1 MPSPFPGMDPY
12 IEDPE
17 LWYSFH
23 QALGAEIQIRLAS
36 LLPPAYYA
44 EIEPRIVYEVT
55 LGVAVEERRARP
67 DVGVLKGAA
76 ASPAPP
82 SPAAEPAITPA
93 PMERDIW
100 PELDIKLVTV
110 TVRTVG
116 DNRLVT
122 SIEILS
128 PSNKRIGTHAYRV
141 YHRKRERLLRSPAHL
156 MEIDLLR
163 GGERPPLAEALPE
176 APYFVIL
183 SRAQRRPVAEVW
195 PIPLAESLPVLPVPL
210 LPPDTD
216 VPLDLGAAVA
226 TVYER
231 AAYDRRLDYRRSP
244 PAPPLTAAETVW
256 LEARLQA
263 EGRRS

>member
-12 IEDPE
+12 IEDPD
-17 LWYSFH
+17 LFHSFH
-23 QALGAEIQIRLAS
+23 QALGAEIQARLAP
-36 LLPPAYYA
+36 LLPPAYFT
-44 EIEPRIVYEVT
+44 EIEPRIVYEIS
-55 LGVAVEERRARP
+55 LGTEVESRHALP

-76 ASPAPP
+76 ASPVPP
-82 SPAAEPAITPA
+82 SPTPEPVITPA
-93 PMERDIW
+93 PLERDIW

-116 DNRLVT
+116 ENRLVT

-128 PSNKRIGTHAYRV
+128 PANKRTGSHAYRV

-163 GGERPPLAEALPE
+163 AGERPPLANALPE
-176 APYFVIL
+176 APYFVLL
-183 SRAQRRPVAEVW
+183 SRVQRRPVAEVW
-195 PIPLAESLPVLPVPL
+195 PVQLADRLPVLPVPL
-210 LPPDTD
+210 LSPDAD

-231 AAYDRRLDYRRSP
+231 AAYDRRLDYHRQP
-244 PAPPLTAAETVW
+244 PGPPLSATETAW
-256 LEARLQA
+256 LDERLRQ
-263 EGRRS
+263 EGRRA